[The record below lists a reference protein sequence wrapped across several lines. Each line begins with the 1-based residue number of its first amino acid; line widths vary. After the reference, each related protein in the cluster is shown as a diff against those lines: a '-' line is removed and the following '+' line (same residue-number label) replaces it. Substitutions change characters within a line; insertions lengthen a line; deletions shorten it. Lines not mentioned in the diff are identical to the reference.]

1 MNNLYSYFIFQIL
14 INDSQFCSRYLI
26 ERVNIIMAVNDDIKL
41 WIRPEV
47 MEMGVLSIL
56 PPEKISVEVSLLTL
70 NNFFSFNK

>member
-1 MNNLYSYFIFQIL
+1 
-14 INDSQFCSRYLI
+14 
-26 ERVNIIMAVNDDIKL
+26 MAVNDDIKL